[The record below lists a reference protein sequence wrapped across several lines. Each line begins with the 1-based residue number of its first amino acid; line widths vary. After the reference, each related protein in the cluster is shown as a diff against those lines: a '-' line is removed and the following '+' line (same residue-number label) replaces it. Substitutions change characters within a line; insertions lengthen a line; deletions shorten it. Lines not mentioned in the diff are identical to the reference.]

1 MANLHHF
8 RLCQQGFQNPQE
20 LSSEKTAKAESSFKW
35 FLITLTPSRSSVQ
48 MSSRRFMHRKWP
60 LVGKEVVMPPSS
72 YQDPLFILSGNS
84 EVSKFLLWP
93 LSSTPEALFCS
104 LSSLWP
110 RESWQ
115 RLLSYGDDSHI
126 NLSLSKTYLLI
137 KM

>member
-1 MANLHHF
+1 MANLFHF
-8 RLCQQGFQNPQE
+8 RLCQQGFQNSQE

-35 FLITLTPSRSSVQ
+35 FLITLTSRSSVQ

-60 LVGKEVVMPPSS
+60 LVEKEVVMPPSS
-72 YQDPLFILSGNS
+72 YQDPVFILSENS

-93 LSSTPEALFCS
+93 RSSIPEALFCS

-110 RESWQ
+110 CESWQ
-115 RLLSYGDDSHI
+115 RLLSYGDDCHI